1 MKTEKF
7 TLKKEIDLCTAWI
20 AHDIRSP
27 RRRKQVRE
35 EYAAHLD
42 DATYHHMM
50 EGHSEEEAFLMA
62 KMNWVTQRICSV
74 HWESSTTKQPRNS

>member
-1 MKTEKF
+1 MKAEEF

-42 DATYHHMM
+42 DAGRCGKQNKFY
-50 EGHSEEEAFLMA
+50 S
-62 KMNWVTQRICSV
+62 TQ
-74 HWESSTTKQPRNS
+74 